1 MSPQASE
8 QKIYQSVLDF
18 VTEGTF
24 PGSEDVVSSV
34 FPTSALATELE
45 LISNAREQVEAE
57 INSLSRENDFDADG
71 WISQAKQLHADI
83 ERSRLTAREIVAQHE
98 NTRPLQ
104 LKVEDASA
112 KVRLIQTE
120 IAFNQAVTRTLEE
133 VQGLCQRLSAG
144 RTDLA
149 EGRIMAAINTVN
161 AVEDTVHK
169 DSLFANT
176 NVKHI
181 LVQNVAE
188 LRKQITED
196 LRCRWNNLLKVD
208 REASSFEVAKNDC
221 ALLDDTIA
229 AMARLDLLVPA
240 NDRLQKDLLLAIVDP
255 ILLPN
260 LDGYSRLIR
269 VAEGSIHVQ
278 PEPATTTAP
287 QLLDRVSDVLGFLQQ
302 CLPSSISGSFSDT
315 FIPALSSRIISSWLS
330 SAVPTDLAGLT
341 DFEAILESVLK
352 FAQTIE
358 TLGWHGQEELVSWVN
373 QAPRLWLTRRRADS
387 LDQVRKVLA
396 GSQGLTM
403 QVERVE
409 KEEVSQADE
418 VLLENATSDD
428 WDANWDDDNGDESK
442 GIPSGTQEDD
452 DDVAAWG
459 LDDDAKEGI
468 VETKADISESA
479 DDDDADAW
487 GWGDDEDGGER
498 VENQP
503 PQETDKATPVIGGDI
518 GHHASREVTL
528 REHYTVTDI
537 PDSIMAIVRQQVRDV
552 EVISQPGHNHTR
564 IVSSAAGLLA
574 LPTLILAMFKATAPS
589 FYSLKLNAG
598 QMYLYND
605 SLYLVEQLRTMVE
618 EHKLSRLSSDLE
630 ALEKFGKL
638 AYSKEMQT
646 QRTIVTDLLDGA
658 QGFSQCSEQPFLG
671 ECENAISAT
680 VDRIRDVYKE
690 WQPILSHSALLQS
703 IGSLVA
709 SVINKIII
717 DIEDL
722 GDISEAQSQRLVS
735 FCNQVS
741 QLEDLF
747 MPGPTEGIERVPMTA
762 VYVRNW
768 LKFQYLINIL
778 ESSLAD
784 IRFLWTEGELRLEF
798 SADEVVD
805 LIKALFAESDYRRKA
820 IADIRR
826 QSRG

>member
-1 MSPQASE
+1 MSPQAPE
-8 QKIYQSVLDF
+8 QKIYESVLDF

-24 PGSEDVVSSV
+24 PGSEDVISSL
-34 FPTSALATELE
+34 FPTSALAKELE
-45 LISNAREQVEAE
+45 LISNAREQVETE
-57 INSLSRENDFDADG
+57 INLLSRQNDFDADG

-83 ERSRLTAREIVAQHE
+83 ERSRLTAREIIAQHE

-133 VQGLCQRLSAG
+133 VRELCQRLDAG
-144 RTDLA
+144 RRNLED
-149 EGRIMAAINTVN
+149 GRIMAAIDTVD
-161 AVEDTVHK
+161 AVEHSVQK

-188 LRKQITED
+188 LRNQIAED
-196 LRCRWNNLLKVD
+196 LRARWNNLLKVD
-208 REASSFEVAKNDC
+208 KQAGSFEVAKNDS

-240 NDRLQKDLLLAIVDP
+240 SQKLQKDLLLAIVEP

-260 LDGYSRLIR
+260 QDGYSRPIH

-278 PEPATTTAP
+278 PEPAITTVP
-287 QLLDRVSDVLGFLQQ
+287 QLLHRVSTALGFLRQ
-302 CLPSSISGSFSDT
+302 CLPPSISDSFSDT
-315 FIPALSSRIISSWLS
+315 FVPTLASKIISSWLS
-330 SAVPTDLAGLT
+330 SAIPTDLAGLA
-341 DFEAILESVLK
+341 DFEAILDSVLK

-358 TLGWHGQEELVSWVN
+358 TLGWHGKEELVSWVN

-396 GSQGLTM
+396 GSHGVTK

-409 KEEVSQADE
+409 KEEVSRADE

-428 WDANWDDDNGDESK
+428 WDASWDDDSGDESK
-442 GIPSGTQEDD
+442 EIPSGTQEGE

-459 LDDDAKEGI
+459 LDDDGTEEV
-468 VETKADISESA
+468 VETKVGISESA

-487 GWGDDEDGGER
+487 GWGDDEDGDER

-503 PQETDKATPVIGGDI
+503 AQETHKATPVIGRDI
-518 GHHASREVTL
+518 GHRAPREVTL

-537 PDSIMAIVRQQVRDV
+537 PDSIMAIVRQQVTDV
-552 EVISQPGHNHTR
+552 EAISQPGHDHTR
-564 IVSSAAGLLA
+564 IISSPAGLLA

-589 FYSLKLNAG
+589 FYSLKFNAG

-618 EHKLSRLSSDLE
+618 EHKLSRLSSDLD
-630 ALEKFGKL
+630 AFEKFGKL

-671 ECENAISAT
+671 ECENAICAT

-690 WQPILSHSALLQS
+690 WQPILSPSALLQS

-709 SVINKIII
+709 SVINKFII

-747 MPGPTEGIERVPMTA
+747 MPASAEAERVPITA

-784 IRFLWTEGELRLEF
+784 IKFLWTEGELRLEF

-805 LIKALFAESDYRRKA
+805 LIEALFAESDYRRKA